1 MRDVREIDCRLNFGR
16 QQGAALLLL
25 APWGQDA
32 VDECEVTDA
41 CDCCCCSLELFL
53 LLLLLQLELLLLQL
67 GAVSIKHEQR
77 IEN

>member
-41 CDCCCCSLELFL
+41 CDCCCCSLELF
-53 LLLLLQLELLLLQL
+53 QLNMNNALKIKELGFTGRTCLP
-67 GAVSIKHEQR
+67 QR
-77 IEN
+77 RV